1 MGDDKDKG
9 LLLRFYEP
17 KRPDA
22 HTTSASV
29 LAQSLDA
36 LQRLVY
42 LIAMRRNGRIP
53 GRRIRP
59 PAEFQTRYRLVC
71 NLPKPGSY
79 ISPVRIEGVDLLSQ
93 EETAAVANE
102 VDVLLTAV
110 GKNDEN
116 AFAKTVPDETW
127 RRYYL
132 DSIARIVPPL
142 SSGTELEISGMKG
155 VLVDTSKVRPFIDR
169 LARAPFHVSVRGS
182 LVGEFKRIDFMRQ
195 EITIL
200 HKETGRELGC
210 RYEQHVEESLLDHP
224 RDLLLVF
231 GTVTRDADG
240 RPQSIDS
247 VDLIEPVNLDPEEIE
262 TVNVGNIKIVPKEK
276 ILAEVSF
283 DETDTVYIATIP
295 AIGISVFAEKREG
308 LREALDDEI
317 ALLWKRYATA
327 PDDKLTRASQ
337 ALKRRILDAF
347 RGDEHAA

>member
-1 MGDDKDKG
+1 MGDDKDNN

-17 KRPDA
+17 KRPDVHSTA
-22 HTTSASV
+22 ASV

-42 LIAMRRNGRIP
+42 LVAMRRDGRIP

-59 PAEFQTRYRLVC
+59 PAEFQSRYRLIC
-71 NLPKPGSY
+71 NLPVPGSY
-79 ISPVRIEGVDLLSQ
+79 VSPVRIEGVGLLSQ
-93 EETAAVANE
+93 EETTAVANE
-102 VDVLLTAV
+102 IDVVLTAI
-110 GKNDEN
+110 GKIDEN
-116 AFAKTVPDETW
+116 AFVAAVPDEIW

-132 DSIARIVPPL
+132 DTLARIAPNA
-142 SSGTELEISGMKG
+142 SSGVELEISDKERI
-155 VLVDTSKVRPFIDR
+155 LVNTSSARPFIDR
-169 LARAPFHVSVRGS
+169 LARAPSRVSVRGS

-247 VDLIEPVNLDPEEIE
+247 VDHIEPVNLDPEEIE
-262 TVNVGNIKIVPKEK
+262 PVIVGNIQVIPKEK
-276 ILAEVSF
+276 ISAEVSF

-295 AIGISVFAEKREG
+295 ALGISVFAEKREG

-317 ALLWKRYATA
+317 ALLWKRYAA
-327 PDDKLTRASQ
+327 ASDEKLTRASQ
-337 ALKRRILDAF
+337 ALKQRMLDAF
-347 RGDEHAA
+347 RGGVHAA